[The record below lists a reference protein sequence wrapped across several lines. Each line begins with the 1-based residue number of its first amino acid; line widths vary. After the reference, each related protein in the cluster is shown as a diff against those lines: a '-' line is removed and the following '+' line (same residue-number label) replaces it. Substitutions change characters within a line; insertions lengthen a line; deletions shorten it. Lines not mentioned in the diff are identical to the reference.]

1 MKHNKKKKKTEKHW
15 SEPVMPTCWLPPNAL
30 NFLPNEVTA
39 AQQWE
44 SNAEAKWNEHL
55 SISKYSDITESG
67 VEIDPAACSANK
79 SLVNK
84 VQFLMKWVY

>member
-1 MKHNKKKKKTEKHW
+1 MKHNKKKKKTEEHW

-44 SNAEAKWNEHL
+44 GDAEAK
-55 SISKYSDITESG
+55 
-67 VEIDPAACSANK
+67 
-79 SLVNK
+79 
-84 VQFLMKWVY
+84 